1 MPVLTEIEI
10 DDFKTECSAWWKLM
24 QPDWREE
31 SNDDG
36 WECGMYGDDWG
47 SL

>member
-1 MPVLTEIEI
+1 MPVLTKIKI
-10 DDFKTECSAWWKLM
+10 DDFKTEWSAWWKLM

-31 SNDDG
+31 LNDGG
-36 WECGMYGDDWG
+36 WERGMYGDDWG